1 MIGRFFVSLG
11 MVALLA
17 VGPALAQQP
26 AAKPG
31 AAAPTADKAFKVE
44 GFRSARFGMTEDQ
57 IRQAIAKDFKI
68 SGDAIQKM
76 EEPTERTTALLINVR
91 DLLPESG
98 PAVVAYM
105 MGYKSKKLFRV
116 NVIWGKD
123 IGSDATP
130 EQIVNAANALRNFL
144 AGQGYKPDSVVM
156 NRPLDNDNV
165 LVFMGTDN
173 QGRLTEL
180 VLGLVTE
187 KGEKE
192 GAPPKIL
199 GANMRLS
206 YVEKPTEPDIYRI
219 PGGF

>member
-11 MVALLA
+11 MVALLS